1 MSLISLLIA
10 LAAERSLS
18 SSTWQFNTYFQRY
31 LSLVKHLGFMEKAN
45 SSTLYG
51 AAFVFVPVILSVILL
66 NIFDHVL
73 LHLILST
80 LILIICFGCFKTR
93 DAYKQ
98 YLMSAFRG
106 DLSSC
111 SFHHQIL
118 EQDKSLMNLS
128 FGNILI
134 WLNYRYFIAIMLFFV
149 LFGAPG
155 ALFYRLLTTIVE
167 RRQDIE
173 VQTTPNSDATN
184 PEDEA
189 LVTVNSTAISEEVAG
204 DSPDPDS
211 VPEKAAA
218 ETNIFQKSLAIV
230 DWLPVR
236 LVTFAYILVGHFSKG
251 FPIWLEN
258 LANVNKSPLEVLVSV
273 AEKSEDVM
281 VDTSDCTAEP
291 CLLVRLAKRTSLL
304 CLTILSLLILTGVIH

>member
-18 SSTWQFNTYFQRY
+18 SPAWQFNTYFQRY
-31 LSLVKHLGFMEKAN
+31 ISLIKTTGLIDKVTRNG
-45 SSTLYG
+45 LYS
-51 AAFVFVPVILSVILL
+51 AAFVLVPVLLSVWVLS
-66 NIFDHVL
+66 IFDNAL

-80 LILIICFGCFKTR
+80 LLLIICFGCFKTR

-106 DLSSC
+106 ELSSC
-111 SFHHQIL
+111 SLHHQVL
-118 EQDKSLMNLS
+118 EQDKSLSNLP
-128 FGNILI
+128 FGHILI

-155 ALFYRLLTTIVE
+155 ALFYRLLTTVVE
-167 RRQDIE
+167 NGVVDKSKSAE
-173 VQTTPNSDATN
+173 LECSP
-184 PEDEA
+184 PENNVDNTEELNTEDSTDEA
-189 LVTVNSTAISEEVAG
+189 SINNTADESSIFS
-204 DSPDPDS
+204 
-211 VPEKAAA
+211 KA
-218 ETNIFQKSLAIV
+218 LAVI

-236 LVTFAYILVGHFSKG
+236 LVAFGYMLVGHFSKAL
-251 FPIWLEN
+251 PIWLEN
-258 LANVNKSPLEVLVSV
+258 LGDFSKTPYQVLIAV

-281 VDTSDCTAEP
+281 IADDADCTAEP

-304 CLTILSLLILTGVIH
+304 CLTVLALLILTGVIE

>member
-18 SSTWQFNTYFQRY
+18 SSAWQFNTYFQRY
-31 LSLVKHLGFMEKAN
+31 LSAIKAFGFIDKVG
-45 SSTLYG
+45 SHTFYSV
-51 AAFVFVPVILSVILL
+51 AFVLIPVVLSIVVL
-66 NIFDHVL
+66 NIFNNAL
-73 LHLILST
+73 LHFLIST
-80 LILIICFGCFKTR
+80 LLLIVCFGCFKTR

-106 DLSSC
+106 DLTSC

-118 EQDKSLMNLS
+118 EQEKNLTELS
-128 FGNILI
+128 FGHLLI

-167 RRQDIE
+167 RGITKSEDAKDDSQESDIKEESAEQIE
-173 VQTTPNSDATN
+173 VVNN
-184 PEDEA
+184 EA
-189 LVTVNSTAISEEVAG
+189 
-204 DSPDPDS
+204 
-211 VPEKAAA
+211 EKDL
-218 ETNIFQKSLAIV
+218 EPSIFSKSLSII

-236 LVTFAYILVGHFSKG
+236 VVAFGYMLVGHFSKAL
-251 FPIWLEN
+251 PVWLEN
-258 LANVNKSPLEVLVSV
+258 LGNFSKAPHEVLISV
-273 AEKSEDVM
+273 AEKSEDIM
-281 VDTSDCTAEP
+281 LDNGDCTAEP

-304 CLTILSLLILTGVIH
+304 CLTVLALLILTGVIR